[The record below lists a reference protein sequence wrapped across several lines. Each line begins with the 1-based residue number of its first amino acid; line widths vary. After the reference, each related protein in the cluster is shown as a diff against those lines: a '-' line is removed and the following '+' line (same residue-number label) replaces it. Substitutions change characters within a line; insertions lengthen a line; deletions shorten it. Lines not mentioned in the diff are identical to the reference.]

1 MSAPLD
7 LTTRYME
14 AGPGQEIWVTR
25 LPAACLH
32 MCVRHGQASASVI
45 LPVAALARLFDGLLP
60 AGAA

>member
-1 MSAPLD
+1 
-7 LTTRYME
+7 
-14 AGPGQEIWVTR
+14 
-25 LPAACLH
+25 